1 MQNFKKYLASIVDI
15 SDNDWK
21 LFSSKL
27 TYQSIPKKTVFLKLG
42 DIENSISFV
51 ETGGV
56 RLFIPKE
63 EEEKEVTFG
72 FSFEGELISAY
83 DSFLTRT
90 PSLYQLETMAETTLW
105 SISHQDLQQIYDATR
120 IGDRIGRFTSE
131 RLFLIKSK
139 REQSLLSET
148 PDERYLN
155 LRKDRPDLMSQIPLK
170 YIASYIGVTPQALSR
185 VRKRLTE
192 SGFIV

>member
-1 MQNFKKYLASIVDI
+1 MQKFRKYLASFVDI
-15 SDNDWK
+15 TDSDWK

-27 TYQSIPKKTVFLKLG
+27 KYQAIPKKTVFLQLG
-42 DIENSISFV
+42 AIENTISFV
-51 ETGGV
+51 ETGAI

-63 EEEKEVTFG
+63 EEDKEVTFG

-83 DSFLTRT
+83 DSFLTRE
-90 PSLYQLETMAETTLW
+90 PSLYQLETLADTTLW
-105 SISHQDLQQIYDATR
+105 SISHSDLQQIYDVTR

-139 REQSLLSET
+139 REQSLLNET
-148 PDERYLN
+148 PDERYRN
-155 LRKDRPDLMSQIPLK
+155 LLKDRPDLITQIPLK

-185 VRKRLTE
+185 VRKRISE
-192 SGFIV
+192 SGFIA

>member
-1 MQNFKKYLASIVDI
+1 MQRFRKYLESIVSINDA
-15 SDNDWK
+15 DWK

-27 TYQSIPKKTVFLKLG
+27 KCHEISKKTVFLKLG
-42 DIENSISFV
+42 DIENSISFI

-63 EEEKEVTFG
+63 EEEREVTFG

-83 DSFLTRT
+83 DSFLTQS
-90 PSLYQLETMAETTLW
+90 PSLYQLETLADTILW
-105 SISHQDLQQIYDATR
+105 SINYKDLQEIYDATS

-139 REQSLLSET
+139 REQSLLNES
-148 PDERYLN
+148 PDDRYLN
-155 LRKDRPDLMSQIPLK
+155 LLKERPNLITQIPLK

-185 VRKRLTE
+185 IRKRNSE